1 MGDRRLVGQ
10 RDVKASGHSGRGNL
24 FEPAQGAAR
33 EPHGRLSR
41 RQIDHPEVA
50 PEDTGAKAGA
60 EGFRTGLLGSE
71 PAGVAR
77 RPIGPPVAVP
87 ALGIGKDAVEKAVA
101 KTFDC
106 LLDAADIDQIA
117 AETKDQRGPL
127 PRPGRRRSKTDTPIR
142 AECRWAA
149 AISRALARPS

>member
-1 MGDRRLVGQ
+1 M
-10 RDVKASGHSGRGNL
+10 
-24 FEPAQGAAR
+24 
-33 EPHGRLSR
+33 
-41 RQIDHPEVA
+41 IDHPQIP
-50 PEDTGAKAGA
+50 PEHAKAEAGAKRLRAS
-60 EGFRTGLLGSE
+60 LLGGE
-71 PAGVAR
+71 TARVAR
-77 RPIGPPVAVP
+77 RSIGSPLAFT
-87 ALGIGKDAVEKAVA
+87 ALDICKYSIEKAVSKA
-101 KTFDC
+101 LDH